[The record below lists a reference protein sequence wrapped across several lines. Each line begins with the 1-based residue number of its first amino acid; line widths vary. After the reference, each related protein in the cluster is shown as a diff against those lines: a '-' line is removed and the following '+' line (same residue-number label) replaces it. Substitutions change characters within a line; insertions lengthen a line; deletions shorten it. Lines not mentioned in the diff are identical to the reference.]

1 MPNVTDI
8 QRVLKMGFGYILAL
22 HSSAELT
29 WSKSDIYYGV
39 YSSVYQKKIVNKGTA
54 II

>member
-1 MPNVTDI
+1 VSINLDCITQQKKEILVLRAMTMPNVTDI

-29 WSKSDIYYGV
+29 
-39 YSSVYQKKIVNKGTA
+39 
-54 II
+54 